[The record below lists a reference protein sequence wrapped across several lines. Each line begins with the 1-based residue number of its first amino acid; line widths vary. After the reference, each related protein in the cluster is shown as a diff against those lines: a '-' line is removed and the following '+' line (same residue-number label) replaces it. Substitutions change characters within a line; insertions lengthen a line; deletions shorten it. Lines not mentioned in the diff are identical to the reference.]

1 MNPTH
6 LHLMLNHVPILVVPL
21 AVGLLAAGI
30 LVSSRDLK
38 KAALV
43 LFVLAGLVIWPVYL
57 TGEPAEETV
66 ENLPGVSESLTEQHE
81 DAAKL
86 ALIFVEILAVGALG
100 GLILSRMNDVNKV
113 IAAPLLGLGLVATLS
128 MGWVGY
134 LGGQI
139 RHTEVRS
146 NAATVTAPESGAPE
160 GRGDD
165 DD

>member
-6 LHLMLNHVPILVVPL
+6 LHLMLNHVPILAIPL

-30 LVSSRDLK
+30 LVSGRALK

-43 LFVLAGLVIWPVYL
+43 LLVLAGLVIWPVYL

-66 ENLPGVSESLTEQHE
+66 EGLPGVAESLIEQHE

-100 GLILSRMNDVNKV
+100 GLILSRQSDVSKV

-146 NAATVTAPESGAPE
+146 GATEVTAPDSGDHEKHA
-160 GRGDD
+160 DD
-165 DD
+165 D

>member
-6 LHLMLNHVPILVVPL
+6 LHLMLNHVPILAVPL
-21 AVGLLAAGI
+21 AVAILAAGV
-30 LVSSRDLK
+30 LLSSRDLK

-57 TGEPAEETV
+57 TGEPAEESV
-66 ENLPGVSESLTEQHE
+66 EHLPGVAESLIEQHE

-86 ALIFVEILAVGALG
+86 SLIFVEVLAVGALG
-100 GLILSRMNDVNKV
+100 GLILSGKNDVSKV

-128 MGWVGY
+128 LGWVGY

-146 NAATVTAPESGAPE
+146 GAPAVTAPEASDQE
-160 GRGDD
+160 KDD